1 MPSNELKLDFMWS
14 LHDKS
19 CDKVHIPQ
27 FQQSRKLAIQI
38 GQISSVAGQLA
49 QLHVALYCF
58 ETVNIR
64 WCDLSALCSSVEHR
78 AYVTCRSPSPAYYLL
93 RKIMRKPQIQ
103 AKQCHLPHPCY
114 K

>member
-38 GQISSVAGQLA
+38 GQISSVNFICG
-49 QLHVALYCF
+49 
-58 ETVNIR
+58 
-64 WCDLSALCSSVEHR
+64 R
-78 AYVTCRSPSPAYYLL
+78 ATGPTTRGFVLF
-93 RKIMRKPQIQ
+93 
-103 AKQCHLPHPCY
+103 
-114 K
+114 